1 MDKMLQQS
9 LISILGDA
17 GFTTDKSE
25 CTYYSQDVYEQSEFI
40 ANAVISPE
48 NMDELS
54 RAVKC
59 VTEANYNLFP
69 RGGGLSY
76 TGGYLPSTNKAIT
89 LDTSRMNKVSEIN
102 RRDMYVRVEPG
113 CTWATLHEALKDTG
127 LRTPFWG
134 TLSGLSATVGGS
146 ISQNSIFFGSGLYG
160 TSADTVIGL
169 KVVGADGH
177 IVVTGAGAVKGGNP
191 FFRHYGPDL
200 TGLFTGDCGALGIK
214 CEITLRLITAPKHKC
229 FGSYSFERYEDML
242 PAMSEISRLG
252 LASECFGFDPF
263 LQAQRMK
270 RESLAKDIKSLAGVM
285 KSSGSV
291 LGALKQGAKIASAG
305 RGFMKNVPYSLH
317 VTTENRHKSAALADI
332 EQVNAIIK
340 DASGTQIENAIP
352 TLIAANP
359 FMPPNSMIGPS
370 GERWA
375 PVHAVTS
382 HSGAVKLMTAIE
394 DLFTQNKDDITKYDI
409 GIGYLLTTVGASAVV
424 LEPVFF
430 WPDELMEFHKR
441 NIEKSHL
448 RKING
453 FAKNLEARECV
464 ASLRKQLKEI
474 CLKHSAVH
482 FQIGK
487 TYLYQEGVAPESL
500 ALVKTVKQHMDKD
513 NHLNPGALGFS

>member
-1 MDKMLQQS
+1 MDKKLIQS
-9 LISILGDA
+9 LLSILGKD
-17 GFTTDKSE
+17 GLTTDKNE
-25 CTYYSQDVYEQSEFI
+25 CTYYSQDVYEQSKFI
-40 ANAVISPE
+40 TSAVISPK
-48 NMDELS
+48 NLDELS
-54 RAVKC
+54 DAVKC
-59 VTEANYNLFP
+59 VTTAGYSLFP

-76 TGGYLPSTNKAIT
+76 TGGYLPSTDKAVT
-89 LDTSRMNKVSEIN
+89 LDTSRMNKVCEIN
-102 RRDMYVRVEPG
+102 ENDMYVRVEPG
-113 CTWATLHEALKDTG
+113 CTWASLHNALKGTG

-134 TLSGLSATVGGS
+134 TLSGLSATIGGS
-146 ISQNSIFFGSGLYG
+146 ISQNSIFFGSGIYG

-169 KVVGADGH
+169 KVVGADGN
-177 IVVTGAGAVKGGNP
+177 IVVTGSGAVKNGSP

-214 CEITLRLITAPKHKC
+214 GEIVLRLITAPKHKC
-229 FGSYSFERYEDML
+229 FGSYSFKTYENML

-291 LGALKQGAKIASAG
+291 LGALKQGAKIATAG

-317 VTTENRHKSAALADI
+317 VTTENRHLCAAQADI
-332 EQVNAIIK
+332 EQVAKIIK
-340 DASGTQIENAIP
+340 NAGGTEIENAIP

-375 PVHAVTS
+375 PVHAVIP
-382 HSGAVKLMTAIE
+382 HSGAVKLMSAIE
-394 DLFTQNKDDITKYDI
+394 DLFTRHTDDIATHDI

-453 FAKNLEARECV
+453 FATNLEARECV
-464 ASLRKQLKEI
+464 AGLRRQLKEI
-474 CLKHSAVH
+474 CLEHSATH

-487 TYLYQEGVAPESL
+487 TYLYQEGVGADSL
-500 ALVKTVKQHMDKD
+500 ELVKAVKAHMDKD
-513 NHLNPGALGFS
+513 NRLNPGALGFT